1 MVVRREKK
9 RRRGERTYHGRHVKW
24 RGGGSRGGR
33 GNVSLHKHKM
43 KWAERKKGF
52 RYPLRREKRTINLDE
67 LNDLIE
73 KMVEERRLD
82 KSNLRLNLKE
92 FGYDKLLGRGRI
104 EYPVF
109 VEVEE
114 ASKKA
119 IDKIKN
125 KGGDVKVQ
133 QF

>member
-1 MVVRREKK
+1 MLACISIRWNGQKGKK
-9 RRRGERTYHGRHVKW
+9 
-24 RGGGSRGGR
+24 
-33 GNVSLHKHKM
+33 
-43 KWAERKKGF
+43 
-52 RYPLRREKRTINLDE
+52 
-67 LNDLIE
+67 DLGILW
-73 KMVEERRLD
+73 EERRLD
-82 KSNLRLNLKE
+82 KSDLRLNLKE